1 MQNPMRATNVG
12 TKLNRLACYL
22 TNRRSEEKGR
32 SVTRGITGTARV
44 RVRDE
49 SMALIA
55 I

>member
-1 MQNPMRATNVG
+1 MRASNVG

-22 TNRRSEEKGR
+22 TIQQSEEKEI

-44 RVRDE
+44 RVHDE
-49 SMALIA
+49 SMALVA